1 MLSTLTVT
9 LSFAVTTQW
18 TNCETCHW
26 AQLFSHYHFKAYH
39 REKIV
44 RGLKTVL
51 QTTCSD
57 AGSEDL
63 VFESGSHEQGTKL
76 ASPHTGQGSR
86 GQRNGF
92 AIESCSVAELGLMHA
107 AGLRH
112 ITSLLHIRF
121 LICQW
126 WWLEGASMWQ
136 GSKQEVPKHIVVA
149 VIITEAKL

>member
-26 AQLFSHYHFKAYH
+26 AQLFSHYCFKAYH

-51 QTTCSD
+51 QTTFID

-63 VFESGSHEQGTKL
+63 VFESGSPEQGTKL

-86 GQRNGF
+86 EQRNGF
-92 AIESCSVAELGLMHA
+92 AVEPCSVAELELMHA

-112 ITSLLHIRF
+112 IMLLLHICF
-121 LICQW
+121 LIFQ
-126 WWLEGASMWQ
+126 
-136 GSKQEVPKHIVVA
+136 
-149 VIITEAKL
+149 